1 MSVPTRILYVVN
13 DTGFFLSHRL
23 PLAQAAHANGYEVH
37 VATPED
43 EASKTIPSYGY
54 KHHVVSI
61 GRKSMNPLGEL
72 KTFLCLFQLYKKIH
86 PDIVHQVTIKPVIYG
101 GFAARLAGVPAM
113 VSAFTGLG
121 HIFVDHGLKAKIM
134 RLLTKITLRLSLN
147 HRNCVVIFQNPDD
160 RELFIRE
167 GLINAS
173 NARLIKGSGVDMAG
187 FSPSEEPQGIPLA
200 VLASRM
206 LWNKGVGIF
215 VEAATI
221 LRDRVHARF
230 ALVGYTDPGNPE
242 AIPDTQLAVWKDEGV
257 VEFWGRCSDMI
268 DVFRQAFVICLP
280 SYYGEGV
287 PKVLIEAAACGRPIV
302 TTDTPGCR
310 EIVRHG
316 INGLLVPPRDSSALA
331 GALQQLLVD
340 PELRRRMGRA
350 GREIVVAEFSLEK
363 VVSETLTIYRQLLA
377 CAATVIVD

>member
-13 DTGFFLSHRL
+13 DAGFFLSHRL

-43 EASKTIPSYGY
+43 DASKSILSYGY
-54 KHHVVSI
+54 EFHAVPI
-61 GRKSMNPLGEL
+61 GRQSMNPLGEL
-72 KTFLCLFQLYKKIH
+72 KTFLALFRLYKKIR

-101 GFAARLAGVPAM
+101 GLAARLTRVTAV
-113 VSAFTGLG
+113 VSALTGLG
-121 HIFVDHGLKAKIM
+121 HIFVDHGFKAKMM
-134 RLLTKITLRLSLN
+134 RWLAKITLRLSMN
-147 HRNCVVIFQNPDD
+147 HSNCVVIFQNPDD
-160 RELFIRE
+160 LSLFLRE
-167 GLINAS
+167 GLIRAS
-173 NARLIKGSGVDMAG
+173 KTRLIRGSGVDMAEYC
-187 FSPSEEPQGIPLA
+187 SANEPQGIPMAL
-200 VLASRM
+200 LASRM

-215 VEAATI
+215 VEAATM
-221 LRDRVHARF
+221 LRDRIHARF
-230 ALVGYTDPGNPE
+230 VLVGDTDSGNPE

-257 VEFWGRCSDMI
+257 VEFWGRRSNMI

-316 INGLLVPPRDSSALA
+316 INGLLVPPRDSGALA
-331 GALQQLLVD
+331 GALLQLLKD

-350 GREIVVAEFSLEK
+350 GREIAAAEFSLEK
-363 VVSETLTIYRQLLA
+363 VVSETLAVYRQLLA
-377 CAATVIVD
+377 CVPPR